1 MIKVVIDTNIMFSA
15 SFGGN
20 PGKVI
25 DLWKEREL
33 VVCVSQ
39 EVLSEYIR
47 VLKKARFT
55 TDDLKEI
62 LSLFTEPGK
71 TVLVKPTRHF
81 EVVKDDP
88 ADNKFLDCAVK
99 AEADYIVS
107 GDKHLKK
114 LKEFKGIKI
123 LSPDSFLKKLP
134 TK

>member
-25 DLWKEREL
+25 ELWKGRKL
-33 VVCVSQ
+33 VLCVSQ
-39 EVLSEYIR
+39 EILSEYIR

-55 TDDLKEI
+55 ADDLKEI

-71 TVLVKPTRHF
+71 TALVKPTRHF
-81 EVVKDDP
+81 KAVKEDP
-88 ADNKFLDCAVK
+88 GDNKFLDCAVK
-99 AEADYIVS
+99 AEVDYIVS

-114 LKEFKGIKI
+114 LKEFEGIKI
-123 LSPDSFLKKLP
+123 LSPDSFLKKLQ

>member
-39 EVLSEYIR
+39 EILSEYVR

-55 TDDLKEI
+55 VDDLKEI
-62 LSLFTEPGK
+62 LSLFAETGK

-81 EVVKDDP
+81 KAVKDDP
-88 ADNKFLDCAVK
+88 GDNKFLDCAVK

-114 LKEFKGIKI
+114 LKEFEGIKI
-123 LSPDSFLKKLP
+123 LSPDSFLKKLQ